1 MIEKGKLRHRVE
13 LQEDTRSASPG
24 TRGEVAESWI
34 TRVRPFASIEQL
46 NANELLAFNQQY
58 ASASHRITT
67 RWHSQVNPTP
77 AWRIRAMINGKE
89 RLFHIASVENHRELN
104 EHWVFICG
112 EQVPVRDG
120 DR

>member
-1 MIEKGKLRHRVE
+1 VE
-13 LQEDTRSASPG
+13 LQEDTRTATPG
-24 TRGEVAESWI
+24 TRGEVAESWT
-34 TRVRPFASIEQL
+34 TRAKVWANIEQL
-46 NANELLAFNQQY
+46 NANETLAFNQQY

-77 AWRIRAMINGKE
+77 AWRIKATLNGKA
-89 RLFHIASVENHRELN
+89 RYFHIASVENFRELN